1 LVGEDWN
8 LVGNKTGATRL
19 GFSLVLKFF
28 EIEARFPRDASE
40 FPAAAVTYVAE
51 QVKVDPG
58 ELAAYRFSGR
68 TIEYHRAQIRDVFG
82 FREFTRAD
90 EDKLADWLAHEVC
103 PVELRDEQLREALL
117 VRCRTER
124 LEPPGRIERI
134 VGAAR
139 ATFEQQ
145 FCDRT
150 LARLGEHCAQRLE
163 DLAASHLLADLKA
176 DPGRVGLETLLARS
190 TSSMRLPAWGC
201 RRNCSPTLQRSWCRR
216 GALARHARIHPICGR
231 RRGRCD

>member
-1 LVGEDWN
+1 VSGEWSTEDLIASWTLVGEDWN

-82 FREFTRAD
+82 FGSS
-90 EDKLADWLAHEVC
+90 LA
-103 PVELRDEQLREALL
+103 PM
-117 VRCRTER
+117 RT
-124 LEPPGRIERI
+124 
-134 VGAAR
+134 
-139 ATFEQQ
+139 
-145 FCDRT
+145 
-150 LARLGEHCAQRLE
+150 
-163 DLAASHLLADLKA
+163 S
-176 DPGRVGLETLLARS
+176 
-190 TSSMRLPAWGC
+190 
-201 RRNCSPTLQRSWCRR
+201 
-216 GALARHARIHPICGR
+216 
-231 RRGRCD
+231 

>member
-1 LVGEDWN
+1 VSGEWSTEDLIASWTLVGEDWN

-103 PVELRDEQLREALL
+103 PVELRDEQLR
-117 VRCRTER
+117 T
-124 LEPPGRIERI
+124 
-134 VGAAR
+134 
-139 ATFEQQ
+139 
-145 FCDRT
+145 
-150 LARLGEHCAQRLE
+150 
-163 DLAASHLLADLKA
+163 
-176 DPGRVGLETLLARS
+176 
-190 TSSMRLPAWGC
+190 GC
-201 RRNCSPTLQRSWCRR
+201 RSMPWCPRP
-216 GALARHARIHPICGR
+216 GAKR
-231 RRGRCD
+231 